1 MVGAGRS
8 HARYGITAPG
18 QNRSGQTPD
27 EEHDG
32 ENEPF
37 PELFADI
44 GPGRQLALAA
54 ADGPRGF
61 HEIAEQDKERNE
73 EQPEEQQTEGT
84 DRQSAEPVLRSE
96 DEAKG
101 FPHIDLI
108 RW

>member
-8 HARYGITAPG
+8 HASYGITGRG

-73 EQPEEQQTEGT
+73 QQPRRNERRPAG
-84 DRQSAEPVLRSE
+84 SLLMLKWKVVVKKSM
-96 DEAKG
+96 
-101 FPHIDLI
+101 I
-108 RW
+108 W